1 MDIILIFKT
10 IRDTPYKIPLSL
22 KEKDNCCY
30 GKHKR
35 LKNLLIKQGLN
46 VRYRV
51 CSFLW
56 SSLDLPKKILDI
68 PHNDYGVHP
77 YLEVLINNKWV
88 IVDATWDIGLK
99 NVFYINEWDGKSD
112 TEIAVKPIKI
122 FTLRKSKDIM
132 NGKND
137 KEISSDSE
145 IDLEFC
151 KVFNSWLKE
160 NRKIISHNRPGM
172 NAMAN
177 LIIF

>member
-1 MDIILIFKT
+1 MNIISIFKT
-10 IRDTPYKIPLSL
+10 IRDMPYKIPLSL

-56 SSLDLPKKILDI
+56 SSLDLPKKLLDI
-68 PHNDYGVHP
+68 PHDDYGLHS
-77 YLEVLINNKWV
+77 YLEVLINGKWI

-99 NVFYINEWDGKSD
+99 NVFHINEWNGKLD

-122 FTLRKSKDIM
+122 FTLRESEDIM

-137 KEISSDSE
+137 DETVDDLGM
-145 IDLEFC
+145 DLEFC
-151 KVFNSWLKE
+151 KAFNNWIEE
-160 NRKIISHNRPGM
+160 NRK
-172 NAMAN
+172 
-177 LIIF
+177 L